1 MKTLNRVITTI
12 LIFIAINSYSILLF
26 TTKRWIVIPFAVTY
40 FLIVNITPTFK
51 KQPSFRLKMLSDG
64 AELLRLFLTTTLPG
78 GIYVTFIGMKTLPA
92 EAHVFTISLVSMIL
106 AELILFWNGIIRVY
120 CTSVQLGIKWRIT
133 GIVCGWIPVVNIYAL
148 VKIIR
153 IVLEEAEFEIEKLE
167 LNKTRKDKSICKTRY
182 PLLLVHG
189 VFFRDSSFF
198 NYWGRIPGELKKN
211 GAVIFYGQQQSAAS
225 VRASAEELAE
235 RIRNIVNDTGCEK
248 VNIIAHSKGGLDS
261 RYAISCLGMDK
272 YVASLTTINTP
283 HRGCIFADYLLEKVP
298 AKIRSSIADKYND
311 ALRKLGDTNPDFI
324 AAVTDLTAS
333 RCKAINGFM
342 PDAPGVYYQSVGS
355 KMNRARSGKF
365 PLNVAYPLV
374 RHFDGENDGLV
385 SVESAKWGEKFTMIS
400 ANGKRGI
407 SHADVID
414 LNRENIKGFDVREF
428 YVNLVEDLKK
438 RGL

>member
-1 MKTLNRVITTI
+1 
-12 LIFIAINSYSILLF
+12 
-26 TTKRWIVIPFAVTY
+26 VIPFAVVY
-40 FLIVNITPTFK
+40 FLIVNITPAFK
-51 KQPSFRLKMLSDG
+51 KRPSFRLKILSDG
-64 AELLRLFLTTTLPG
+64 AELLRLFMTTTLPG
-78 GIYVTFIGMKTLPA
+78 VIYMVFIGIRTLPA

-133 GIVCGWIPVVNIYAL
+133 GIICGWIPVLNLYAL
-148 VKIIR
+148 IKIIR
-153 IVLEEAEFEIEKLE
+153 IVMKEVEFETEKLE
-167 LNKTRKDKSICKTRY
+167 LNKTRKDKNICKTRY

-189 VFFRDSSFF
+189 VFFRDSLFF

-211 GAVIFYGQQQSAAS
+211 GAVIFYGRQQSAAS
-225 VRASAEELAE
+225 VKASAEELAE
-235 RIRNIVNDTGCEK
+235 RIRSIVNDTGCEK

-261 RYAISCLGMDK
+261 RYAISCLDMDK
-272 YVASLTTINTP
+272 YVASLMTINTP

-298 AKIRSSIADKYND
+298 EKIRSSIADKYNN

-333 RCKAINGFM
+333 HCKAMNEIM
-342 PDAPGVYYQSVGS
+342 SDAPGVYYQSVGS
-355 KMNRARSGKF
+355 KMNRAGSGKF
-365 PLNVAYPLV
+365 PLNIAYPLV

-385 SVESAKWGEKFTMIS
+385 SVSSAQWGEKFTMVSIDGS
-400 ANGKRGI
+400 RGI

-414 LNRENIKGFDVREF
+414 LNRENISGFDVREF
-428 YVNLVEDLKK
+428 YVSLVGDLKT